1 MGELDNTLVVYI
13 QGDNGA
19 SAEGTPQGLLNEM
32 SVFNGIPEDFTQV
45 MAHMEDLG
53 GPMTFNHYPVGWALA
68 MDTPFQWTK
77 QIASHFGGTRNGLV
91 ISWPARIKDKGAVR
105 PQFSS
110 VIDIY
115 PTILEAVGVQ
125 SPSMLNGVPQKP
137 VEGISMVYTFDNAN
151 ARSRHRTQYFE
162 MLGNRAIYN
171 DGWVAATTPPV
182 VPWEMGQAPNVNE
195 YKWELYNVAD
205 DYSEANDLAAKEPR
219 KLRELQ
225 DLFWAEA
232 GKYNV
237 LPIDNSKVE
246 RFDVSL
252 RPSLT
257 QGRTEFTY
265 YPGMIRIPEGSAP
278 DFKNKSYRIVADV
291 QIPAGGAEGVL
302 LTQGGRFNGLGLYL
316 LQSRP
321 VFHYNLVGVDR
332 TTIAAK
338 DPLTPGKHTIAL
350 DFKYDGGGIGKGG
363 LVTLAVDGKEVA
375 NGKLMRTIPFRVSAD
390 ETLDIGEDTGTPVSE
405 DYHVPFK
412 FTGVIDKVVVGLG
425 EAKLSPQDQKELD
438 EKEGANEIVD

>member
-1 MGELDNTLVVYI
+1 MGIVPPNTQLTPRPKEIAAWDSLDADHQKVYAHMMEVYAAALSYCDSQMGRILQAIDDMGELDNTLVIYI

-32 SVFNGIPEDFTQV
+32 AVFNGIPEDFKQV
-45 MAHMEDLG
+45 MAHMDDLG
-53 GPMTFNHYPVGWALA
+53 GPMTFNHYPVGWAHA

-77 QIASHFGGTRNGLV
+77 QIASHFGGTRNDLV
-91 ISWPARIKDKGAVR
+91 ISWPARIKDKGGIR
-105 PQFSS
+105 TQFSS

-137 VEGISMVYTFDNAN
+137 VEGVSMVYTFDDPKAS
-151 ARSRHRTQYFE
+151 SRHRTQYFE
-162 MLGNRAIYN
+162 MFGNRAIYN

-182 VPWEMGQAPNVNE
+182 VPWDMGQAPNVND

-205 DYSEANDLAAKEPR
+205 DFSEANDLAAKEPK

-237 LPIDNSKVE
+237 LPLDNSKAE

-257 QGRTEFTY
+257 RGRTEFTY

-278 DFKNKSYRIVADV
+278 DFKNKSYRIIADV
-291 QIPAGGAEGVL
+291 QIPDGGAEGVL
-302 LTQGGRFNGLGLYL
+302 MTQGGRFNGLGLYL
-316 LQSRP
+316 LQGRP

-338 DPLTPGKHTIAL
+338 DPLPRRQAHGRAR
-350 DFKYDGGGIGKGG
+350 FQ
-363 LVTLAVDGKEVA
+363 V
-375 NGKLMRTIPFRVSAD
+375 
-390 ETLDIGEDTGTPVSE
+390 
-405 DYHVPFK
+405 
-412 FTGVIDKVVVGLG
+412 
-425 EAKLSPQDQKELD
+425 
-438 EKEGANEIVD
+438 

>member
-1 MGELDNTLVVYI
+1 
-13 QGDNGA
+13 
-19 SAEGTPQGLLNEM
+19 
-32 SVFNGIPEDFTQV
+32 
-45 MAHMEDLG
+45 
-53 GPMTFNHYPVGWALA
+53 MTFNHYPVGWALA

-77 QIASHFGGTRNGLV
+77 QIASHFGGTRNALV
-91 ISWPARIKDKGAVR
+91 ISWPARIRDKGAIR
-105 PQFSS
+105 TQFSS

-115 PTILEAVGVQ
+115 PTILEAVGVEP
-125 SPSMLNGVPQKP
+125 PSMLNGVPQKP
-137 VEGISMVYTFDNAN
+137 VEGVSMAYTFDNAN
-151 ARSRHRTQYFE
+151 APSRHRTQYFE

-171 DGWVAATTPPV
+171 DGWVAATTPPL
-182 VPWEMGQAPNVNE
+182 VPWEMGRAPNVND
-195 YKWELYNVAD
+195 YKWELYNVAN

-278 DFKNKSYRIVADV
+278 DFKNKSYRIIAEV
-291 QIPAGGAEGVL
+291 QLPARGAEGVL

-316 LQSRP
+316 LQGRP

-338 DPLTPGKHTIAL
+338 DPLTPGKHIIEV

-375 NGKLMRTIPFRVSAD
+375 NGKLTRTIPFRVSAD

-412 FTGVIDKVVVGLG
+412 FTGVIDKVVVDLA

>member
-1 MGELDNTLVVYI
+1 
-13 QGDNGA
+13 
-19 SAEGTPQGLLNEM
+19 
-32 SVFNGIPEDFTQV
+32 
-45 MAHMEDLG
+45 
-53 GPMTFNHYPVGWALA
+53 
-68 MDTPFQWTK
+68 
-77 QIASHFGGTRNGLV
+77 
-91 ISWPARIKDKGAVR
+91 
-105 PQFSS
+105 
-110 VIDIY
+110 
-115 PTILEAVGVQ
+115 
-125 SPSMLNGVPQKP
+125 
-137 VEGISMVYTFDNAN
+137 
-151 ARSRHRTQYFE
+151 
-162 MLGNRAIYN
+162 
-171 DGWVAATTPPV
+171 
-182 VPWEMGQAPNVNE
+182 VNE

-257 QGRTEFTY
+257 RGRTEFTY

-278 DFKNKSYRIVADV
+278 DFKNKSYRIIADV
-291 QIPAGGAEGVL
+291 QLPAGGAEGVL

-316 LQSRP
+316 LQGRP

-332 TTIAAK
+332 TTIAATN
-338 DPLTPGKHTIAL
+338 PLTPGKHIITL

-412 FTGVIDKVVVGLG
+412 FTGVIDKVVVDLG

-438 EKEGANEIVD
+438 EKDGANEIVD